1 MLGSPAAAAAA
12 RTCVASKSARRR
24 ARARGPG
31 LEPGR
36 SWGLR
41 TLIQRFRKQSVPAQ
55 LVNSGTQ
62 KVVQRRVFTRE
73 RCWFWVFSLHLEL
86 NRAPGWPGSVPGSAR
101 ARPSRDL
108 VPVTCG
114 ARPAVPHASVHAK
127 DKKSW
132 RFFQSPGRTDT
143 IKSSEYPHFHTAPC
157 CRAFSGRRS
166 ERQSAKEE
174 SCIRNFL
181 LQTARLL
188 SHFHGWRA
196 ANPRAL
202 RVRVRPQRR
211 VTGSL
216 TESEK
221 KKEKKEKE
229 KDPEA
234 GPLRAGSVRPAAR
247 GRTGGCRGAGA
258 HPRGGPGA
266 RP

>member
-31 LEPGR
+31 LQPGR

-132 RFFQSPGRTDT
+132 LFFQSPGRTDT
-143 IKSSEYPHFHTAPC
+143 IKSSEYPHFHTA
-157 CRAFSGRRS
+157 
-166 ERQSAKEE
+166 
-174 SCIRNFL
+174 
-181 LQTARLL
+181 
-188 SHFHGWRA
+188 RA
-196 ANPRAL
+196 AGPSPGG
-202 RVRVRPQRR
+202 VRRDNQRR
-211 VTGSL
+211 RRVASEISFCKPHGSYHISTAGGRL
-216 TESEK
+216 IREPSESGL
-221 KKEKKEKE
+221 
-229 KDPEA
+229 
-234 GPLRAGSVRPAAR
+234 GPS
-247 GRTGGCRGAGA
+247 GG
-258 HPRGGPGA
+258 
-266 RP
+266 